1 MEIKE
6 YKEMTTAK
14 KKKFWREHPLI
25 GDIEIKLDGIS
36 SFKMKCDNDDSV
48 VKELHWTN
56 FIGWEKTSLAL
67 WKNLLQHTGKQSVV
81 LDIGAYSGIY
91 SIIASK
97 FEDRRQIY
105 ACDIQENC
113 IDRLHQNFKL
123 NAIDKAS
130 IIKSACTDTDGQ
142 IEFYYYEEEGIMSSV
157 AGIVKKK
164 MNNLK
169 ASVPSIK
176 LDDWIRKDKNQN
188 VKLVKIDVEGAEQ
201 KTLEGM
207 MGILKTQKPDIL
219 IEINEAKHIRAIKNN
234 IPKDYSIYDII
245 ENELTIKKLG
255 YFTKNSSDRNY
266 LLTVKSKK
274 DLTGIFQGKVK

>member
-1 MEIKE
+1 MILPCRNPTR
-6 YKEMTTAK
+6 YA
-14 KKKFWREHPLI
+14 
-25 GDIEIKLDGIS
+25 
-36 SFKMKCDNDDSV
+36 
-48 VKELHWTN
+48 
-56 FIGWEKTSLAL
+56 
-67 WKNLLQHTGKQSVV
+67 
-81 LDIGAYSGIY
+81 
-91 SIIASK
+91 
-97 FEDRRQIY
+97 QI
-105 ACDIQENC
+105 
-113 IDRLHQNFKL
+113 
-123 NAIDKAS
+123 
-130 IIKSACTDTDGQ
+130 
-142 IEFYYYEEEGIMSSV
+142 
-157 AGIVKKK
+157 
-164 MNNLK
+164 
-169 ASVPSIK
+169 
-176 LDDWIRKDKNQN
+176 N